1 MYLRKSYSRHTFVV
15 QTLINWRARSRH
27 KSPGQGRDIMIAND
41 VRIVNSNQEKGKV
54 FFHMVNGNTVVRTM
68 CASEI
73 IKANTIGNR
82 EGADARI
89 SEYVRLFNERYSE
102 PQKITYVEPSESEKI
117 YFELHNKSRIC
128 PLTPDEEEELVELE
142 NEEYTFSE

>member
-1 MYLRKSYSRHTFVV
+1 
-15 QTLINWRARSRH
+15 
-27 KSPGQGRDIMIAND
+27 MIAND

-82 EGADARI
+82 EGEDARI
-89 SEYVRLFNERYSE
+89 AEYVRLFNEQYSE
-102 PQKITYVEPSESEKI
+102 PQTVANVELSASDKR
-117 YFELHNKSRIC
+117 YFELQNMSKVF
-128 PLTPDEEEELVELE
+128 PLDAEQEAELKELAK
-142 NEEYTFSE
+142 

>member
-1 MYLRKSYSRHTFVV
+1 
-15 QTLINWRARSRH
+15 
-27 KSPGQGRDIMIAND
+27 MIANE
-41 VRIVNSNQEKGKV
+41 VRIVNDNQETGKV
-54 FFHMVNGNTVVRTM
+54 FFHLVNGKTVVRTM

-89 SEYVRLFNERYSE
+89 AEYVRLFNERYSE
-102 PQKITYVEPSESEKI
+102 PQKITYVEPSESEKR
-117 YFELHNKSRIC
+117 YFELHNMSKVV